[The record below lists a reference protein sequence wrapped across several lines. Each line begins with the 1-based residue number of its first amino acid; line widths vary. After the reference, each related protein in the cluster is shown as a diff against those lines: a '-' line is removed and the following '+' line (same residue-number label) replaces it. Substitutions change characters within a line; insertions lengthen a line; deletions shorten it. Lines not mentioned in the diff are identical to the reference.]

1 MDRAEPIDA
10 YQQINLIAQRRAAQ
24 QEDNNGSQPGNPDLA
39 AQALIDTLNRDDPP
53 FRLLL
58 GNVAYD
64 VAIDRYETRLKE
76 FRAGEHVARGVDD
89 R

>member
-1 MDRAEPIDA
+1 
-10 YQQINLIAQRRAAQ
+10 
-24 QEDNNGSQPGNPDLA
+24 LA
-39 AQALIDTLNRDDPP
+39 AQALLDTLDRDDPP

-64 VAIDRYETRLKE
+64 AAVDRYESRLKE
-76 FRAGEHVARGVDD
+76 FRAGEQVARGADD